1 MFGHVHESGRSLE
14 DALPEDMI
22 MVNFKGE
29 VLEGKASPP
38 EEKIIHTAIYSARSD
53 VNSVVHAHPQY
64 STAFSTVERGILP
77 ITLGSTI
84 FWRSVPIL
92 DIGASWVISE
102 EHGKSLV
109 EKLGDGNAVLLRG
122 HGVVTAGRS
131 LEEACSIAIALEKA
145 ARMQI
150 LASLAGTPIP
160 FAREDAKKFA
170 QIESISIIY
179 QWGYYESRLKKQNVD
194 EKLKD

>member
-1 MFGHVHESGRSLE
+1 M
-14 DALPEDMI
+14 
-22 MVNFKGE
+22 
-29 VLEGKASPP
+29 
-38 EEKIIHTAIYSARSD
+38 
-53 VNSVVHAHPQY
+53 
-64 STAFSTVERGILP
+64 
-77 ITLGSTI
+77 
-84 FWRSVPIL
+84 L

-170 QIESISIIY
+170 EIESISIIY